1 MAEKKQEAKESKMN
15 EKTNRRWKELHSGY
29 GLESL
34 WPIGKWKGKVT
45 VRYVIEFFPFIYGS

>member
-1 MAEKKQEAKESKMN
+1 MN